1 MKASDFRSATGVSR
15 ETLDRLSA
23 YVELLIRWQKKIN
36 LVSHNSLDD
45 IWGRHIFDSAQL
57 LDHVESGDVIDLGT
71 GAGFPG
77 LVLSIM
83 GVTGMSLVESDGRKC
98 VFLREA
104 IRVTGSDAKVLESRV
119 ELLDIPPPKL
129 IVSRAFAPLER
140 LLRLAERL
148 IGPATRLVLLKGQGV
163 EYEISMATSS
173 CKVSYRLAP
182 SRSDRSGRILLIDGV
197 SYGTT

>member
-45 IWGRHIFDSAQL
+45 IWGRHIFNSAQL
-57 LDHVESGDVIDLGT
+57 LDHVELGDVIDLGT

-182 SRSDRSGRILLIDGV
+182 VARTDLEG
-197 SYGTT
+197 YY